1 VTCQSLPTLLTLTG
15 TNDPTTGAFSFVVP
29 PVPPPS
35 GSGSVP
41 PGPDGSFTGTV
52 AADGQT
58 FGGTLVLCTWIVSA
72 WQCEPVPMDG
82 IRFGGPATCGNGLV
96 EPGER
101 CDQGTVGGVSLNGDQ
116 CCSATCDLVDPDGDL
131 VCSRFDDCP
140 VTPDAEQADSDHDG
154 IGDACDPGL
163 APEGPLEIR
172 RLQHRYS
179 PQRRGSLRIDV
190 SYAGVVE
197 VPSVIEV
204 GPVECGDVLLS
215 TVARVAGLV
224 GGAHVQRA
232 CDVGKVCLPLRG
244 LDDEDKRQAGRRGR
258 RATEGRAEQDF
269 LLHAGYRPAR
279 ARRHPAF
286 GGIARRKQRRLRRA
300 PHGRRRLPDG
310 VQTLTR

>member
-215 TVARVAGLV
+215 TLARSRELQGLWEGRTCSAHATSAKCVSRFEDSTMRINVRRAGVGGVRLKVALSKISYCTPGIVPPAHVGILHSGGSRGGSSADCVARPTAG
-224 GGAHVQRA
+224 GGF
-232 CDVGKVCLPLRG
+232 L
-244 LDDEDKRQAGRRGR
+244 
-258 RATEGRAEQDF
+258 TECK
-269 LLHAGYRPAR
+269 P
-279 ARRHPAF
+279 
-286 GGIARRKQRRLRRA
+286 
-300 PHGRRRLPDG
+300 
-310 VQTLTR
+310 